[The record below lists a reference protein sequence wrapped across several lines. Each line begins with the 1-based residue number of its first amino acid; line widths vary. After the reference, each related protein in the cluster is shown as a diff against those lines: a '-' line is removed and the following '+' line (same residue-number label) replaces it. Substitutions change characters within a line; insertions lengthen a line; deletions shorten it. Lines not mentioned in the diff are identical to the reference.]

1 MLLVWGFL
9 LSFLG
14 LCGAG
19 CYEAFKIVAVIPSAF
34 ESSSAVWRNPM
45 AESEDSF
52 PPNSAGWKG
61 MTARQRAQYEERA
74 ERQER

>member
-1 MLLVWGFL
+1 M

-19 CYEAFKIVAVIPSAF
+19 CFEAFKILAVIPSAF

-45 AESEDSF
+45 TGSEDDY
-52 PPNSAGWKG
+52 PPNLPGRRG